1 MASRDHILYLNGP
14 EVQAIVMELDTIALI
29 EEVFRLHG
37 SGETILPDEA
47 YLGWKTESNETVR
60 SLNMPSY
67 VGGAFRM
74 AGTKII
80 NSNPANRKRGLPR
93 ASGLTLLFDPETV
106 RICCMMEGAYISAI
120 RTASVSILCIKKM
133 GKRDLRSI
141 AIIGAGTIGKAHAEV
156 AAKTFESLE
165 QIVLF
170 DLNPSSAET
179 LASTLRSSIHTKV
192 EIQVAKTARDSVH
205 DSDAVVA
212 ATTVTSGYIPYDW
225 LLPSCIFVNVSLDD
239 LLPEVFLKADLLV
252 VDDWNL
258 IQADSKRLLGKMYRE
273 RRIVGPKDT
282 SSNGATRRV
291 DAEIGDLVLGRHPGR
306 RKAEDIIVVN
316 PFGLAIED
324 IAFASKVLE
333 VAKSRKIGTLLP
345 V

>member
-1 MASRDHILYLNGP
+1 MYQENG
-14 EVQAIVMELDTIALI
+14 
-29 EEVFRLHG
+29 
-37 SGETILPDEA
+37 
-47 YLGWKTESNETVR
+47 
-60 SLNMPSY
+60 
-67 VGGAFRM
+67 
-74 AGTKII
+74 
-80 NSNPANRKRGLPR
+80 
-93 ASGLTLLFDPETV
+93 
-106 RICCMMEGAYISAI
+106 
-120 RTASVSILCIKKM
+120 
-133 GKRDLRSI
+133 RDLRSI

-170 DLNPSSAET
+170 DLNPSSAES

-205 DSDAVVA
+205 GSDAVIA

-306 RKAEDIIVVN
+306 RKAEDIIVIN

-333 VAKSRKIGTLLP
+333 VAKSRNIGTLLP